1 MGVGVGSGVGV
12 NVGAGEGESVSAGEG
27 EGTVGCPPS
36 ACGLR
41 SAVCGRQAANRRL
54 RVRNRMRN
62 RGKRNM
68 ENLHEIQIKTYIE
81 IIPALCYTY
90 FR

>member
-1 MGVGVGSGVGV
+1 VGVS
-12 NVGAGEGESVSAGEG
+12 VGAGEE
-27 EGTVGCPPS
+27 TVGWPPSTVNRPPS

-68 ENLHEIQIKTYIE
+68 ENLHEIQVKTYIE